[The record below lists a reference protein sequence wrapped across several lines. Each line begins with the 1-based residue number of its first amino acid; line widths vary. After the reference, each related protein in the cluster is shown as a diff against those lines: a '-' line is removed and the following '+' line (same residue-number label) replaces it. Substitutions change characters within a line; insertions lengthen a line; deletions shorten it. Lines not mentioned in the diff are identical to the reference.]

1 MTKLKEFRETVPSWM
16 KMSFFDVLQTIDPS
30 KTNKFLPM
38 LSNMVI
44 NHFEK
49 KDVRHNNELRHELEI
64 RLPIIK
70 NQIQNFDTATLW
82 MVYHL
87 SQILSLGDLET
98 IFEFIQMYENHQIPN
113 VDINKLKSFN
123 ELETIITLVGIKNLG
138 KEYAKQIH
146 VDLENEK
153 WLIVRP
159 LTHEASLKYGA
170 NTRWCT
176 ASKSNPYQ
184 YFRYTENG
192 VLVYCINKENGY
204 KLAFH
209 MFKENDG
216 FYEIS
221 FWNSADDRIDSL
233 TAEID
238 YDVFNLIRNMYSNNN
253 TKTNKELGGE
263 YWTKSYEAYLDSDK
277 KSIED
282 GPVAETTLIRA
293 GRLIENNDVVQEPE
307 MEREAMVEYDGPT
320 ASY

>member
-1 MTKLKEFRETVPSWM
+1 MTKLKEFRETAPSWM
-16 KMSFFDVLQTIDPS
+16 KMSFLDVLQRIDPS

-38 LSNMVI
+38 LSNIVI

-49 KDVRHNNELRHELEI
+49 KDTCHNNDLRHELGI

-70 NQIQNFDTATLW
+70 NQLQNFDTPTLW

-184 YFRYTENG
+184 FFRYTEEG
-192 VLVYCINKENGY
+192 ILVYCINKETGY

-209 MFKENDG
+209 MFKENNS
-216 FYEIS
+216 FYDIS

-238 YDVFNLIRNMYSNNN
+238 YDVFNLIRDMYSNNT

-263 YWTKSYEAYLDSDK
+263 YWTKSYEAYQDSEK
-277 KSIED
+277 KSDD
-282 GPVAETTLIRA
+282 GPVVEAPLRRVRI
-293 GRLIENNDVVQEPE
+293 IENLTIPQEPE
-307 MEREAMVEYDGPT
+307 MEQEVMVEYDLPST
-320 ASY
+320 NY

>member
-1 MTKLKEFRETVPSWM
+1 MTKLKEFRETAPSWM
-16 KMSFFDVLQTIDPS
+16 KMSFLDVLQRIDPS

-38 LSNMVI
+38 LSNIVI
-44 NHFEK
+44 SHFEK
-49 KDVRHNNELRHELEI
+49 KDTCHNNDLRHELGI

-70 NQIQNFDTATLW
+70 NQLQNFDTPTLW

-184 YFRYTENG
+184 FFRYTEEG
-192 VLVYCINKENGY
+192 ILVYCINKETGY

-209 MFKENDG
+209 MFKENNS
-216 FYEIS
+216 FYDIS

-238 YDVFNLIRNMYSNNN
+238 YDVFNLIRDMYSNNT

-263 YWTKSYEAYLDSDK
+263 YWTKSYEAYQDSEK
-277 KSIED
+277 KSDD
-282 GPVAETTLIRA
+282 GPVVEAPLRRVRI
-293 GRLIENNDVVQEPE
+293 IENLTIPQEPE
-307 MEREAMVEYDGPT
+307 MEQEVMVEYDLPST
-320 ASY
+320 NY

>member
-1 MTKLKEFRETVPSWM
+1 MTKLKEFRETAPSWM
-16 KMSFFDVLQTIDPS
+16 KMSFLDVLQRIDPS

-49 KDVRHNNELRHELEI
+49 KDTCHNNDLRHELGI

-70 NQIQNFDTATLW
+70 NQLQNFDTPTLW

-184 YFRYTENG
+184 FFRYTEEG
-192 VLVYCINKENGY
+192 ILVYCINKETGY

-209 MFKENDG
+209 MFKENNS
-216 FYEIS
+216 FYDIS

-238 YDVFNLIRNMYSNNN
+238 YDVFNLIRDMYSNNT

-263 YWTKSYEAYLDSDK
+263 YWTKSYEAYQDSEK
-277 KSIED
+277 KSDD
-282 GPVAETTLIRA
+282 GPVVEAPLRRVRI
-293 GRLIENNDVVQEPE
+293 IENLTMPQEPE
-307 MEREAMVEYDGPT
+307 MEQEAMVEYDGPST
-320 ASY
+320 NY